1 MTAQN
6 EVQVAIDEPFAVP
19 GREEWMARQA
29 ARVLESEGMHG
40 CALSVLVTDDETVRT
55 LNREHRH
62 EDKPTDV
69 LSFGLTELAKPAVDD
84 EEPFPEFVLP
94 PDVPRPLGD
103 VVIAYPTAERQAA
116 EHGRAVD
123 HELAHLLIHG
133 ILHILGYD
141 HYLPE
146 EERAMR
152 AREEALLAERL
163 WTT

>member
-1 MTAQN
+1 MTTEN
-6 EVQVAIDEPFAVP
+6 EIQIAIDEPFAAP

-29 ARVLESEGMHG
+29 ARVLASEGMHG
-40 CALSVLVTDDETVRT
+40 CALSVLVTDDETVRE

-84 EEPFPEFVLP
+84 EGPFPEFVLP
-94 PDVPRPLGD
+94 PGVPRPLGD

-116 EHGRAVD
+116 EHGRSVE

-146 EERAMR
+146 EERVMR
-152 AREEALLAERL
+152 AREETLLAERL